1 MKLIIGQFQVQN
13 NIVFNKIKKKIMK
26 ENSELLQLAIELAT
40 SKHKGQ
46 VRKNDGRPYI
56 LHPFSVL
63 NLLYKYKRKSSN
75 IFLLAIVII
84 LHDAVEDTDLTL
96 EEIAQ
101 LFGYKV
107 ASIVDELTS
116 NKEEI
121 ERVGKTTYLSNKM
134 NNMSTYGLL
143 CKLLDRLDNI
153 SDLHGMSE
161 DFITKTINDTKY
173 IIDNL
178 NRKLTKTHLK
188 IIKDIYIIINKY
200 SNT

>member
-1 MKLIIGQFQVQN
+1 MT
-13 NIVFNKIKKKIMK
+13 
-26 ENSELLQLAIELAT
+26 ENSELLQKAIEIAT
-40 SKHKGQ
+40 AKHKGQ

-101 LFGYKV
+101 IFGYKV

-121 ERVGKTTYLSNKM
+121 EKMGKSIYLSKKM
-134 NNMSTYGLL
+134 NNMSSYGLL

-153 SDLHGMSE
+153 SDLNGMSE
-161 DFITKTINDTKY
+161 EFILKTINDTKY

-178 NRKLTKTHLK
+178 NRKLTKTHIK
-188 IIKDIYIIINKY
+188 IIKDIYKTINKY
-200 SNT
+200 NNVK